1 MIKNYKLALIGL
13 LVSCSLSHAMEQDGC
28 SELME
33 QDGCSELA
41 KLEALQNQAK
51 QGIITRSKEK
61 DLLSEFSNVNLA
73 NIKQD
78 LQNLERTK
86 QCFPGFG
93 FSNVDLT
100 NIKDKLQTL
109 EKAKRCFPSLFEN
122 DCRRLDIV
130 LNLAVRNNEN
140 GKGSVV
146 VAVAGQNGPIKFMS
160 DDKSSKELCEK
171 ICNNEKSLKEL
182 RQNITKFNDK
192 IQKENSQRL
201 SEEQRLFVQ
210 LFNQI
215 ISDSDK

>member
-1 MIKNYKLALIGL
+1 MKNNYLYFGIFLITFAAKTL
-13 LVSCSLSHAMEQDGC
+13 AMEQSGC
-28 SELME
+28 SELE
-33 QDGCSELA
+33 

-51 QGIITRSKEK
+51 QRMITRSKEK

-86 QCFPGFG
+86 QCFPGFE

-100 NIKDKLQTL
+100 KIKNNLQDL
-109 EKAKRCFPSLFEN
+109 KKAKLCFPSLFEN
-122 DCRRLDIV
+122 NCKRLDIV
-130 LNLAVRNNEN
+130 FKLAVRNNKN

-146 VAVAGQNGPIKFMS
+146 VAVAGQNGPIKFMT

-182 RQNITKFNDK
+182 RQKIAKFQQE
-192 IQKENSQRL
+192 IQKENTQRNP
-201 SEEQRLFVQ
+201 QTLFLQ
-210 LFNQI
+210 LFNQLI
-215 ISDSDK
+215 NENNPDNFFK